1 MSILVIGGD
10 YLGNITQKLSGMGFD
25 KIKHNPGRNR
35 RSVIIPR
42 KTDVVLILTDYIN
55 HDLAYKVKEETREK
69 GIKTVF
75 ARRAW
80 SHIQSSLGKE
90 V

>member
-25 KIKHNPGRNR
+25 KIEHNPGRNR
-35 RSVIIPR
+35 RSLIIPQ
-42 KTDVVLILTDYIN
+42 KTDVVLVLIDYIN
-55 HDLAYKVKEETREK
+55 HDLAWKVKEQTREK
-69 GIKTVF
+69 GIRTVF

-80 SHIQSSLGKE
+80 SHIHSTLIKD